1 MFSYSITSYDT
12 NIFMTSNFLIIQNG
26 SPKNRYFETIILT
39 QLRLYGLCVHM
50 TLDVLS
56 VMKYI
61 CNKGKSFMRMEA

>member
-1 MFSYSITSYDT
+1 MLSYSITSYDT

-50 TLDVLS
+50 TLDVSS
-56 VMKYI
+56 VINNI
-61 CNKGKSFMRMEA
+61 CNKCNSFMRMKA